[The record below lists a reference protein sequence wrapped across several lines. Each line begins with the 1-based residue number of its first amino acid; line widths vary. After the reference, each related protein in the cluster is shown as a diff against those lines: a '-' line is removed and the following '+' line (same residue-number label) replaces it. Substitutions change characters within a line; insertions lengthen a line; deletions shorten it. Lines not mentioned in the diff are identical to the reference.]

1 MRMIILALLA
11 ILTPFPR
18 VRGGAEERKFIVHIL
33 PNGADIAISGPFTQG
48 LSAAFHASL
57 DRAPKARLV
66 RLVRLG
72 SSGRESWTWQWTS
85 IPRFERMG

>member
-66 RLVRLG
+66 RLG
-72 SSGRESWTWQWTS
+72 SSGR
-85 IPRFERMG
+85 ILDVAMDLYPAI